1 MTADDICRA
10 LYNARYHYHNEK
22 DLQQGVAQ
30 VLTSLGLAFKPEYSL
45 APRDRVDFF
54 LSDDSGI
61 CIECK
66 SDDSSGG
73 TTLAAVTR
81 QLMRYSN
88 SSEIK
93 ELILLTTMS
102 KHRNLPET
110 MNGKPLYIVHL
121 LLSFL

>member
-73 TTLAAVTR
+73 TPLAAVTR

-93 ELILLTTMS
+93 ELILLTTLS
-102 KHRNLPET
+102 KHRSLPESL
-110 MNGKPLYIVHL
+110 NGKPLYIVHL
-121 LLSFL
+121 LSFL